1 MISIVHPLADELLG
15 LVASGPLDYAEVP
28 AERDTSWRW
37 MMVAVAAIG
46 LLAWAT
52 R

>member
-1 MISIVHPLADELLG
+1 MLSIVHPLHEELLG
-15 LVASGPLDYAEVP
+15 LIESGPFDDGEP
-28 AERDTSWRW
+28 ERDTSWRW
-37 MMVAVAAIG
+37 MGIAVALIG

>member
-1 MISIVHPLADELLG
+1 MISIVHPLSDELLG
-15 LVASGPLDYAEVP
+15 LVENDGDCAGDTGK
-28 AERDTSWRW
+28 DTSWRW
-37 MMVAVAAIG
+37 MAIAVLVIG